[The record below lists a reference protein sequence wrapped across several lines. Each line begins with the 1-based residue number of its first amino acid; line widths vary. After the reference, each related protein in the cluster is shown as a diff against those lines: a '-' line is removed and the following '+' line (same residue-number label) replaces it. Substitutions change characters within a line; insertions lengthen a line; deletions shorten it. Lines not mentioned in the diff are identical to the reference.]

1 MHTGIEILFLK
12 NISKSNSLNLIF
24 TGKIKLM
31 PEIKIAYDIN
41 SRTFTASDENGNH
54 VNFQSVPD
62 GIERP
67 LLDGISHA
75 VRPMQGLLMSLGTCS
90 GIDIVAILEK
100 QRQPFDSF
108 ELKVTGEREQD
119 KVPALWLN
127 AHITFILN
135 GALDPD
141 KAQRAAALSIEK
153 YCSVAETLRRAGCI
167 ITYDVTLNG
176 NTTS

>member
-1 MHTGIEILFLK
+1 
-12 NISKSNSLNLIF
+12 
-24 TGKIKLM
+24 M
-31 PEIKIAYDIN
+31 PVIHVNYDIN
-41 SRTFTASDENGNH
+41 SRTFTATDESDNH

-67 LLDGISHA
+67 LLDGVSHS

-108 ELKVTGEREQD
+108 ELIVTGEREQD
-119 KVPALWLN
+119 KVPALWLK
-127 AHITFILN
+127 AHITFVLT
-135 GALDPD
+135 GTPDPD
-141 KAQRAAALSIEK
+141 KVERAAALSIEK

-167 ITYDVTLNG
+167 VTYSVTLNR
-176 NTTS
+176 NTAS